1 MKILVTNDD
10 GIEAEGIKILASWA
24 KKLGE
29 VTVSA
34 PKMQQSAKSHAINFR
49 DHIEIHKVDYID
61 GVTAYVVDS
70 TPVDSVRFAILG
82 LDTHYDIVLS
92 GINKGFN
99 IGEDILYSGTMANIF
114 EASLR
119 GYKGIAFSTDPR
131 NFAEASRRLDEIY
144 DYFVK
149 HDLLAHNDIYN
160 VNIPLDS
167 KGIKWTKQGGAYF
180 NDMFVKIDDTHYH
193 QEGYSIYKL
202 NTDYTL
208 DTDAVM
214 NGYVSVTPLS
224 TRRDNATVYEKLAKK
239 ILPKKAK

>member
-24 KKLGE
+24 RKLGD

-49 DHIEIHKVDYID
+49 DHIEVHKVPYIE

-70 TPVDSVRFAILG
+70 TPVDSARFAILG
-82 LDTHYDIVLS
+82 LKKHFDLVLS
-92 GINKGFN
+92 GVNKGFN

-114 EASLR
+114 EASLH

-131 NFAEASRRLDEIY
+131 DFSEATKRLDEIY

-149 HDLLAHNDIYN
+149 HDLLSHNDIYN
-160 VNIPLDS
+160 VNIPLNS
-167 KGIKWTKQGGAYF
+167 KGIKWTRQGGAYF
-180 NDMFVKIDDTHYH
+180 TDEFVKIDDTHYH
-193 QEGYSIYKL
+193 QEGHSIYKL

-214 NGYVSVTPLS
+214 NGYIAITPMS
-224 TRRDNATVYEKLAKK
+224 TRRDNTAVFEKLKRK
-239 ILPKKAK
+239 LS

>member
-1 MKILVTNDD
+1 MKILISNDD
-10 GIEAEGIKILASWA
+10 GIEAEGIKILTNWA

-34 PKMQQSAKSHAINFR
+34 PKMQQSAKSHAINFH
-49 DHIEIHKVDYID
+49 DHIEVHQVPYID

-70 TPVDSVRFAILG
+70 TPVDSLRFAILG
-82 LDTHYDIVLS
+82 LKKHYDLILS
-92 GINKGFN
+92 GVNKGFN
-99 IGEDILYSGTMANIF
+99 IGEDILYSGTAANIF
-114 EASLR
+114 EASLH

-131 NFAEASRRLDEIY
+131 DFSEATKRLDEIY

-149 HDLLAHNDIYN
+149 HDLFAHNDIYN
-160 VNIPLDS
+160 VNIPLNS

-180 NDMFVKIDDTHYH
+180 TDEFVKIDETHYH
-193 QEGYSIYKL
+193 QQGHSIYKL

-214 NGYVSVTPLS
+214 NGYIAITPMS
-224 TRRDNATVYEKLAKK
+224 TRRDNTEVFNKLKK
-239 ILPKKAK
+239 QLS

>member
-24 KKLGE
+24 RKLGD

-34 PKMQQSAKSHAINFR
+34 PKMQQSAKSHAINFH
-49 DHIEIHKVDYID
+49 DHLEIHQVPYVD

-82 LDTHYDIVLS
+82 LQTHYDLVLS
-92 GINKGFN
+92 GVNKGFN
-99 IGEDILYSGTMANIF
+99 IGEDILYSGTVGNVF

-119 GYKGIAFSTDPR
+119 GYKGIAFSTDPAD
-131 NFAEASRRLDEIY
+131 FSEATKRLDEVY

-149 HDLLAHNDIYN
+149 HKLLSYNDIYN
-160 VNIPLDS
+160 VNIPLNS

-180 NDMFVKIDDTHYH
+180 NDQFVRIDDTHYH
-193 QEGYSIYKL
+193 QEGYSIYQL
-202 NTDYTL
+202 NSDYTL

-214 NGYVSVTPLS
+214 NGYIAVTPMS
-224 TRRDNATVYEKLAKK
+224 TRRDNVAVFDKLKK
-239 ILPKKAK
+239 KLV

>member
-10 GIEAEGIKILASWA
+10 GINAEGIKILASWA
-24 KKLGE
+24 RKLGD

-34 PKMQQSAKSHAINFR
+34 PKMQQSAKSHAINFH
-49 DHIEIHKVDYID
+49 DHIEVHKVPYID

-70 TPVDSVRFAILG
+70 TPVDSVRFATLG
-82 LDTHYDIVLS
+82 LETHYDLILS

-99 IGEDILYSGTMANIF
+99 IGEDILYSGTVANIF

-119 GYKGIAFSTDPR
+119 GYKAIAFSTDPTD
-131 NFAEASRRLDEIY
+131 FAEATKRLDEIY

-149 HDLLAHNDIYN
+149 HDLLSHNDIYN
-160 VNIPLDS
+160 VNIPLNS

-180 NDMFVKIDDTHYH
+180 TDEFVKVDDTHYH
-193 QEGYSIYKL
+193 QQGHSIYRL
-202 NTDYTL
+202 NHDYTL

-214 NGYVSVTPLS
+214 NGYIAITPMS
-224 TRRDNATVYEKLAKK
+224 TRRDNVEVFEKLKK
-239 ILPKKAK
+239 KLS